1 MMYCVVPG
9 CCSQVGATRG
19 VVFHEF
25 PSNMER
31 RESWT
36 LAVRALKPPIHD
48 SDDPWV
54 PSEYAKICSKHFK
67 PDDYIQGPKKRYL
80 APHAMPSKFQQ
91 TCDVQTRGRR
101 GRPRKP
107 RLADDSSSAAIV
119 SEPLSMGESSKR
131 PQAGITTTPVVIRHL
146 LGYSSRL
153 RRDHQG
159 TVGTV
164 STQVT
169 SAVPS
174 ERGNARLSAGTMEP
188 SENADAGVTHS
199 AITLAGSC
207 SQQTR
212 VVVPLRGSHS
222 AAPSVGCQTQV
233 TGLTIAAY
241 EEQIQSLRD
250 ECKRLRDELYE
261 LRRVGVD
268 TICNGGVTTA
278 MAGQRNSSSSNGS
291 SNQQQQQQT
300 VDRES
305 GETEAKIP
313 KTSCEENSQNGAPT
327 PQVAEDGD
335 AESLGASKQQSL
347 QEEDG
352 KEEGGEEES
361 AVPLVVMYNKR
372 RYDVK
377 VALSAKMA
385 KLKEEIQKL
394 TGVPPAM
401 QKLIYKGAPKPD
413 DNKSLVELN
422 LSANAK
428 LMLVGSTLDD
438 VLNLEVPTPE
448 QLKDDT
454 PQATKEPISKQK
466 LHQKVVDKGVPEDA
480 IPGIR
485 NVKDSLPAAPL
496 SGMLNKSGGK
506 VRLTF
511 KLELDQVWIGTK
523 ERTEK
528 INMSSIKQVISE
540 AIEGHEE
547 YHIMALQL
555 GTTEA
560 SRYWI
565 YWVPA
570 QYVDAIKETIL
581 GK

>member
-1 MMYCVVPG
+1 M
-9 CCSQVGATRG
+9 A
-19 VVFHEF
+19 
-25 PSNMER
+25 
-31 RESWT
+31 
-36 LAVRALKPPIHD
+36 
-48 SDDPWV
+48 
-54 PSEYAKICSKHFK
+54 
-67 PDDYIQGPKKRYL
+67 
-80 APHAMPSKFQQ
+80 
-91 TCDVQTRGRR
+91 
-101 GRPRKP
+101 
-107 RLADDSSSAAIV
+107 
-119 SEPLSMGESSKR
+119 
-131 PQAGITTTPVVIRHL
+131 
-146 LGYSSRL
+146 
-153 RRDHQG
+153 
-159 TVGTV
+159 
-164 STQVT
+164 
-169 SAVPS
+169 
-174 ERGNARLSAGTMEP
+174 
-188 SENADAGVTHS
+188 SENNTSDG
-199 AITLAGSC
+199 
-207 SQQTR
+207 
-212 VVVPLRGSHS
+212 
-222 AAPSVGCQTQV
+222 
-233 TGLTIAAY
+233 
-241 EEQIQSLRD
+241 E
-250 ECKRLRDELYE
+250 
-261 LRRVGVD
+261 
-268 TICNGGVTTA
+268 TA
-278 MAGQRNSSSSNGS
+278 MAGQRSNGGTS
-291 SNQQQQQQT
+291 TQQQQQQQT
-300 VDRES
+300 VDKES

-327 PQVAEDGD
+327 PQEDGD
-335 AESLGASKQQSL
+335 AESLASDKQP
-347 QEEDG
+347 EA
-352 KEEGGEEES
+352 EEEQQDS
-361 AVPLVVMYNKR
+361 VVPLVVMYNKR

-377 VALSAKMA
+377 VALSAKMSA
-385 KLKEEIQKL
+385 LKEELQRL

-413 DNKSLVELN
+413 DAKSLLELN

-448 QLKDDT
+448 QLKEET
-454 PQATKEPISKQK
+454 PQATKEPICKQK
-466 LHQKVVDKGVPEDA
+466 LHQKVVEKGVPEDA

-570 QYVDAIKETIL
+570 QYVDAIKDTIL

>member
-1 MMYCVVPG
+1 M
-9 CCSQVGATRG
+9 A
-19 VVFHEF
+19 
-25 PSNMER
+25 
-31 RESWT
+31 
-36 LAVRALKPPIHD
+36 
-48 SDDPWV
+48 
-54 PSEYAKICSKHFK
+54 
-67 PDDYIQGPKKRYL
+67 
-80 APHAMPSKFQQ
+80 
-91 TCDVQTRGRR
+91 
-101 GRPRKP
+101 
-107 RLADDSSSAAIV
+107 
-119 SEPLSMGESSKR
+119 
-131 PQAGITTTPVVIRHL
+131 
-146 LGYSSRL
+146 
-153 RRDHQG
+153 
-159 TVGTV
+159 
-164 STQVT
+164 
-169 SAVPS
+169 
-174 ERGNARLSAGTMEP
+174 
-188 SENADAGVTHS
+188 SENNTSDG
-199 AITLAGSC
+199 
-207 SQQTR
+207 
-212 VVVPLRGSHS
+212 
-222 AAPSVGCQTQV
+222 
-233 TGLTIAAY
+233 
-241 EEQIQSLRD
+241 E
-250 ECKRLRDELYE
+250 
-261 LRRVGVD
+261 
-268 TICNGGVTTA
+268 TA
-278 MAGQRNSSSSNGS
+278 MAGQRNNSSSNGS
-291 SNQQQQQQT
+291 TNQQQQQQT

-327 PQVAEDGD
+327 PQEDGD
-335 AESLGASKQQSL
+335 AESLVASKQQSL

-454 PQATKEPISKQK
+454 PQAAKEPISKQK

>member
-1 MMYCVVPG
+1 M
-9 CCSQVGATRG
+9 A
-19 VVFHEF
+19 
-25 PSNMER
+25 
-31 RESWT
+31 
-36 LAVRALKPPIHD
+36 
-48 SDDPWV
+48 
-54 PSEYAKICSKHFK
+54 
-67 PDDYIQGPKKRYL
+67 
-80 APHAMPSKFQQ
+80 
-91 TCDVQTRGRR
+91 
-101 GRPRKP
+101 
-107 RLADDSSSAAIV
+107 
-119 SEPLSMGESSKR
+119 
-131 PQAGITTTPVVIRHL
+131 
-146 LGYSSRL
+146 
-153 RRDHQG
+153 
-159 TVGTV
+159 
-164 STQVT
+164 
-169 SAVPS
+169 
-174 ERGNARLSAGTMEP
+174 
-188 SENADAGVTHS
+188 SENNTSDG
-199 AITLAGSC
+199 
-207 SQQTR
+207 
-212 VVVPLRGSHS
+212 
-222 AAPSVGCQTQV
+222 
-233 TGLTIAAY
+233 
-241 EEQIQSLRD
+241 E
-250 ECKRLRDELYE
+250 
-261 LRRVGVD
+261 
-268 TICNGGVTTA
+268 TA
-278 MAGQRNSSSSNGS
+278 MAGQRNNSSSNGS
-291 SNQQQQQQT
+291 ANQQQT

-327 PQVAEDGD
+327 PQEDGD
-335 AESLGASKQQSL
+335 AESVMADKQQQQSS

-352 KEEGGEEES
+352 KEADDEAN

-413 DNKSLVELN
+413 DSKSLSELN

-454 PQATKEPISKQK
+454 PQVTKEPICKQK
-466 LHQKVVDKGVPEDA
+466 LHQKVVEKGVPEDA

-570 QYVDAIKETIL
+570 QYVDAIKDTIL

>member
-1 MMYCVVPG
+1 M
-9 CCSQVGATRG
+9 A
-19 VVFHEF
+19 
-25 PSNMER
+25 
-31 RESWT
+31 
-36 LAVRALKPPIHD
+36 
-48 SDDPWV
+48 
-54 PSEYAKICSKHFK
+54 
-67 PDDYIQGPKKRYL
+67 
-80 APHAMPSKFQQ
+80 
-91 TCDVQTRGRR
+91 
-101 GRPRKP
+101 
-107 RLADDSSSAAIV
+107 
-119 SEPLSMGESSKR
+119 
-131 PQAGITTTPVVIRHL
+131 
-146 LGYSSRL
+146 
-153 RRDHQG
+153 
-159 TVGTV
+159 
-164 STQVT
+164 
-169 SAVPS
+169 
-174 ERGNARLSAGTMEP
+174 
-188 SENADAGVTHS
+188 SENNTSDG
-199 AITLAGSC
+199 
-207 SQQTR
+207 
-212 VVVPLRGSHS
+212 
-222 AAPSVGCQTQV
+222 
-233 TGLTIAAY
+233 
-241 EEQIQSLRD
+241 E
-250 ECKRLRDELYE
+250 
-261 LRRVGVD
+261 
-268 TICNGGVTTA
+268 TA
-278 MAGQRNSSSSNGS
+278 MAGQRNNSSSNGS
-291 SNQQQQQQT
+291 STQQQT

-327 PQVAEDGD
+327 PQEDGD
-335 AESLGASKQQSL
+335 TDTLMADKQQSS

-352 KEEGGEEES
+352 KEGEEEAN

-372 RYDVK
+372 RYDVQ
-377 VALSAKMA
+377 VSLSAKMA

-413 DNKSLVELN
+413 DSKSLLELN

-454 PQATKEPISKQK
+454 PQVTKEPICKQK
-466 LHQKVVDKGVPEDA
+466 LHQKVVEKGVPEDA

-511 KLELDQVWIGTK
+511 KLELDQIWIGTK